1 MVSVVLLCAVNET
14 IALEDNALTAY
25 KALLRNDNTVLW
37 YISNLKIY
45 RSVIYIVIKLFV
57 TNALWTIISYMFCVL
72 LKI

>member
-57 TNALWTIISYMFCVL
+57 TNALWTIISDMFCVL